1 MPKSKRNKQI
11 ELSKTKKHGLEGK
24 KKLYEEIQSC
34 LETYTHLF
42 IFTVN
47 DMRNSKIKTVREQW
61 KHSRFFIGKNKV
73 MAKALGLGP
82 EDEFR
87 MNLHKVGQRLKGER
101 GLLFSNQSIE
111 EVLKWFRSYSESD
124 FARSGNRATETV
136 VLQEGPLNQFPHNL
150 EPYLRQL
157 GLPTT
162 LKKGVIHLVKD
173 HTVCNVG
180 DVLTPETAKIV
191 KLLGY
196 EMAEFYIKIECVWS
210 QDGSFSDLT
219 TGEELKENID
229 QSNSASLPVQTPIDV
244 ASMDVDEVVE
254 PSDEMIENII
264 MKNRRS
270 RAENKLKQLDNE
282 ASPDESSDGE
292 EVAEFDGLKTA
303 DKEASLETSNELSA
317 DKIEKV
323 INTSTT
329 EIISRSSFD
338 KDKINVVE
346 DVKITNDAVSD
357 DENEEVAESIK
368 DANALTDEIENE
380 SSEEE
385 DIPELVPDGSVAS
398 DEVNTHNM
406 DKINEIF
413 LPNGSDNSFKRL
425 SLDKSVL
432 QSPVLQEKR
441 RYSPKMTRSA
451 MKAKKVVS
459 KIDSGKANVNDELNS
474 LKEEV
479 GEMKPAKGQSKKMH
493 STGESPIERTLRNRS
508 IKIVKK

>member
-61 KHSRFFIGKNKV
+61 KHSR
-73 MAKALGLGP
+73 
-82 EDEFR
+82 

-111 EVLKWFRSYSESD
+111 EIIFVYFL
-124 FARSGNRATETV
+124 
-136 VLQEGPLNQFPHNL
+136 
-150 EPYLRQL
+150 
-157 GLPTT
+157 
-162 LKKGVIHLVKD
+162 GVIHLVKD